1 MSPCPT
7 VVLCTRN
14 RPALLAR
21 CLDAVLQLK
30 FPRFDVLVVD
40 NASDDGSTAA
50 VAAQKGVR
58 CISEPRVGLNR
69 ARNTGARACESEVV
83 AYLDDDA
90 VPHPSW
96 LSAILEPFED
106 AQVMAVAGRILPPSV
121 ETEAEKYC
129 ADYWRHDLGLQPRS
143 VDPQV
148 PNWFELTNFGGVGI
162 GANMAFRRA
171 AFSEGG
177 VFNERLD
184 RGTPLFGFG
193 EHYAFFSLVHRGHRV
208 IYAPEA
214 TALHPYPASMELLRD
229 RHLNDLTSS
238 AGYLLFLLLEH
249 PHYRIAT
256 LRFIA
261 RGLRKGPLDWKRIHR
276 PPRPRLVPRWQA
288 SMALVKGL
296 LRYLQSLAV
305 PSRKSGRPAPF
316 PAQSST
322 ECLLVP
328 PKQ

>member
-1 MSPCPT
+1 MPHCPT
-7 VVLCTRN
+7 VVICTRN

-21 CLDAVLQLK
+21 CLDAVLQLEC
-30 FPRFDVLVVD
+30 PRFDVLVVD

-58 CISEPRVGLNR
+58 CIAEPRVGLNR

-90 VPHPSW
+90 VPQRNW
-96 LSAILEPFED
+96 LSAIVEPFQD
-106 AQVMAVAGRILPPSV
+106 ASVMAVAGRILPTSV
-121 ETEAEKYC
+121 ESEAEKYC
-129 ADYWRHDLGLQPRS
+129 ADHWRHDLGIQRRS

-162 GANMAFRRA
+162 GANMAFRRS
-171 AFSEGG
+171 AFTAGG

-214 TALHPYPASMELLRD
+214 TALHPYPASMELLRS
-229 RHLNDLTSS
+229 RHLKDLTASTS
-238 AGYLLFLLLEH
+238 YLLFLLLEH
-249 PHYRIAT
+249 PHYRVAT

-261 RGLRKGPLDWKRIHR
+261 RGIRRGPHR
-276 PPRPRLVPRWQA
+276 PSRPRLVPRWRA
-288 SMALVKGL
+288 SMALAEGL
-296 LRYLQSLAV
+296 FRYLQSLAL

-322 ECLLVP
+322 ECFLVP

>member
-1 MSPCPT
+1 MNR
-7 VVLCTRN
+7 VLFGHLWRSQRTK
-14 RPALLAR
+14 L
-21 CLDAVLQLK
+21 
-30 FPRFDVLVVD
+30 LVVCV
-40 NASDDGSTAA
+40 AMTAWNTFLP
-50 VAAQKGVR
+50 VIYKSFGQQMKILVDSGV
-58 CISEPRVGLNR
+58 IPR
-69 ARNTGARACESEVV
+69 
-83 AYLDDDA
+83 
-90 VPHPSW
+90 
-96 LSAILEPFED
+96 
-106 AQVMAVAGRILPPSV
+106 Q
-121 ETEAEKYC
+121 
-129 ADYWRHDLGLQPRS
+129 
-143 VDPQV
+143 
-148 PNWFELTNFGGVGI
+148 LTNFGGVGI